1 MLIGP
6 EQESQSN
13 GDTDHK
19 FVEQTAAAPCRIQL
33 AAFEYLGIGR
43 QICNTKLV
51 LCPVELSIPDLADV
65 WYNGHWYSAV
75 LADSAHCCG

>member
-1 MLIGP
+1 MLIGSK
-6 EQESQSN
+6 QN
-13 GDTDHK
+13 LYGDTDHK
-19 FVEQTAAAPCRIQL
+19 FVEQTAAAPCRIQS
-33 AAFEYLGIGR
+33 AAFEFLGIGR
-43 QICNTKLV
+43 QICNTKFV